1 MLAFLEAWKP
11 INASTNLHKHKS
23 SFVSDQP
30 DVISLSL
37 NEEPLIR
44 VDFDFQIKT
53 LSESLFGRMFQTS
66 SMFYKLVL
74 CIILFVCLS
83 QAYLW
88 DSNEDVVEW
97 LERQLAED
105 EGARSVVDENIKY
118 IRRDHILKQIR
129 R

>member
-66 SMFYKLVL
+66 SMFYKL
-74 CIILFVCLS
+74 CFMYYSFCLS
-83 QAYLW
+83 LPG
-88 DSNEDVVEW
+88 
-97 LERQLAED
+97 L
-105 EGARSVVDENIKY
+105 SVG
-118 IRRDHILKQIR
+118 QQ
-129 R
+129 